1 MRGRAL
7 VLGLAVLLFG
17 AILVH
22 PVQAKDYP
30 ARPIEV
36 VVGYSPGSTFD
47 LIARVIADLA
57 PKYLNQSMVVVNKVG
72 AGSSIAAADVVS
84 SNPDGYKLVLLTT
97 VFFST
102 TTKTQ
107 KVPFSQ
113 DDFSPVANLTEQKLA
128 ILVNGDSPFKTL
140 NDLLNHGKKNRGQLR
155 WSHVGRGIIS
165 HINGLLLF
173 RKAGVETTDIPY
185 KGTPEQ
191 ISALL
196 GGHVDASVVTMG
208 ILKDQVRAGKIRPV
222 VFFSD
227 QRYNDYPDVP
237 SAAELGF
244 PEAAKLKV
252 LLGCYVHKNTPEDIK
267 QSLTA
272 FVRKLHEDPEFK
284 RRIQDL
290 GDEPK
295 FLTREAM
302 KETIKKEEE
311 TSVPVLKEFKL
322 YTGK

>member
-1 MRGRAL
+1 MRGKAL
-7 VLGLAVLLFG
+7 VFGLAVLLVG
-17 AILVH
+17 GILVH
-22 PVQAKDYP
+22 PVLGKDYP
-30 ARPIEV
+30 TKPIEI

-72 AGSSIAAADVVS
+72 AGSSIAAADIVS
-84 SNPDGYKLVLLTT
+84 SSPDGYKLVLLST

-107 KVPFSQ
+107 KVPFGQ
-113 DDFSPVANLTEQKLA
+113 DDFSPIANLTEQKLA
-128 ILVNGDSPFKTL
+128 ILVSGDSSFKTL
-140 NDLLNHGKKNRGQLR
+140 NDLLNYGRKNRGQLR

-173 RKAGVETTDIPY
+173 RKAGLETTDIPY

-191 ISALL
+191 LSALL

-208 ILKDQVRAGKIRPV
+208 ILKDQVRAGKLRPV
-222 VFFSD
+222 VFFSER
-227 QRYNDYPDVP
+227 RYSDYPDVP
-237 SAAELGF
+237 CASEMGF

-252 LLGCYVHKNTPEDIK
+252 LLGFYIHKNTPENIK
-267 QSLTA
+267 QTLLDFSK
-272 FVRKLHEDPEFK
+272 KLHEDPEFK
-284 RRIQDL
+284 KRIQEL
-290 GDEPK
+290 GDEPR
-295 FLTREAM
+295 FLNPEAM
-302 KETIKKEEE
+302 RETIRKEEE

-322 YTGK
+322 YVGK